1 MSFDT
6 RTSMLKFVGLESE
19 EEAFASG
26 STIGYFRANLAD
38 IEFFVKLNSSKKMLI
53 KNGCGAYEMLS
64 RWLYGEGITTHDG
77 KPLSTKFINHLL
89 AKARANPSGHRKNTP
104 KVELVK
110 PSATSVKG
118 EAVVVPVEAVKA
130 VPAGFRDC
138 VKKSFDQ
145 LKAEGWDQD
154 KAEAVLVKTYQ
165 EWRMSKASVG
175 WTQETEDAMNFFW
188 FEVCNAD
195 PKFLVENNYYEVVE
209 GVKFIDIHRMLEN
222 LKWK

>member
-1 MSFDT
+1 MS
-6 RTSMLKFVGLESE
+6 RTSMLKFMGLESE

-26 STIGYFRANLAD
+26 STVGYFRKNLAD
-38 IEFFVKLNSSKKMLI
+38 LEFFIEVNSSKKRV
-53 KNGCGAYEMLS
+53 KENGCGALEFLS
-64 RWLYGEGITTHDG
+64 RYLYGEGITTQEG
-77 KPLSTKFINHLL
+77 EALSTSYIGYLMSV
-89 AKARANPSGHRKNTP
+89 ARANPSGHRKNTP

-110 PSATSVKG
+110 PSAPSVKG